1 MSERPKFYSSN
12 LITLHNPNNNNYYYP
27 DGIRLKYITEQ
38 VVLEKS
44 TSSFENKGK
53 MRSYSWSKYSSVNKE
68 SDQCE
73 STNNTKKE
81 DEYKEPDSGRPS
93 DCEFNIPFDDIKLV
107 DCLLKGER
115 KAIYKGYWHGEV
127 DVHIFENL
135 SRLERR
141 RFWQDVTRLMMTRH
155 ENIALFMGVC
165 VEPPNFAI
173 VTSSCTGVSLYTK
186 LHIKREKL
194 SHSIRL
200 HLLRQIANAITYL
213 HSRTNPI
220 VVRRLSSKNI
230 FLRPKMNLYLTDY
243 STEDC
248 DYQVPGFVPIQL
260 DCIKYIAPELLLT
273 VEEDI
278 IKLCGETYGCCGGG
292 GGSSAGGGS
301 TSQMPIEWNDDPGET
316 TTTTTHLYPAV
327 KSEQTSKQP
336 ILGYIMKLSN
346 PSSELHMTDNNATQD
361 SEILKSWPN
370 LLGLGK
376 NHQSTGSSSSSSTS
390 QLTKKSI
397 SLPNL
402 YTNRHTLEDS
412 LKLPYKSVKYISLHK
427 ASFIKAIRQFCT
439 TSKQYKIV
447 VKTIY
452 IPVTEFTTSTD
463 IFAFGT
469 IIFEL
474 NTRCY
479 PFEEFDICEY
489 IQYLRAGERD
499 EGGEHCIPRSV
510 KNLMQSCWS
519 GDPTKRPSMN
529 TISQELVRSHIL
541 YKRQNSDPVPKRS
554 TRYPVNG
561 F

>member
-1 MSERPKFYSSN
+1 MVAE
-12 LITLHNPNNNNYYYP
+12 
-27 DGIRLKYITEQ
+27 
-38 VVLEKS
+38 
-44 TSSFENKGK
+44 
-53 MRSYSWSKYSSVNKE
+53 
-68 SDQCE
+68 
-73 STNNTKKE
+73 
-81 DEYKEPDSGRPS
+81 
-93 DCEFNIPFDDIKLV
+93 
-107 DCLLKGER
+107 
-115 KAIYKGYWHGEV
+115 
-127 DVHIFENL
+127 
-135 SRLERR
+135 
-141 RFWQDVTRLMMTRH
+141 
-155 ENIALFMGVC
+155 
-165 VEPPNFAI
+165 
-173 VTSSCTGVSLYTK
+173 
-186 LHIKREKL
+186 
-194 SHSIRL
+194 
-200 HLLRQIANAITYL
+200 
-213 HSRTNPI
+213 
-220 VVRRLSSKNI
+220 
-230 FLRPKMNLYLTDY
+230 
-243 STEDC
+243 
-248 DYQVPGFVPIQL
+248 PGFVPIQL

-463 IFAFGT
+463 IFAFG
-469 IIFEL
+469 
-474 NTRCY
+474 
-479 PFEEFDICEY
+479 
-489 IQYLRAGERD
+489 
-499 EGGEHCIPRSV
+499 
-510 KNLMQSCWS
+510 
-519 GDPTKRPSMN
+519 
-529 TISQELVRSHIL
+529 
-541 YKRQNSDPVPKRS
+541 
-554 TRYPVNG
+554 
-561 F
+561 